1 LSKRSRKAARVER
14 KAPVAAQPQT
24 PEVQRDV
31 ESPAWTKR
39 WPGWLVLWSGW
50 IIPQIVLLGPAF
62 VGRTVDLPVDLLG
75 SPNSYLPERPEY
87 ADVQRHGR
95 EVFDMIYL
103 YQEARDFSASEL
115 RAGRLPLWQPA
126 NYAGAPFAVWP
137 KYSPFEL
144 LYYLAPNPITLAW
157 IALLQAITVGLGMW
171 LFLSRC
177 LKLTFWSAA
186 LASWCAPLTGFIT
199 LWHGSLPLGPVLWL
213 PWSLWAVDGAVKNP
227 WGNRTLAVA
236 IVTALLLLTG
246 HPGMGGLVLLTTGMY
261 FVWTLTIERLLRRQW
276 KAAASSVAGVTMAW
290 LIGFLIG
297 APYLLPILEYG
308 RTGYR
313 MDLRA
318 TGIEERPPEGLE
330 GLPAIFWPGVNGG
343 ETHVNTTRTAFHS
356 TLTEGASGAYA
367 GLLAALWLAP
377 LAWCHRR
384 LRPLTIFLILLV
396 ILSLGWTL
404 NVPGVVHLLRSRPL
418 RPLASLSFNRWVFA
432 TSDAILVLAAIGLD
446 SLLASVPRFRR
457 WWIIPMLA
465 AVGYCGWCV
474 YRLFT
479 LTHDLDN
486 RGFSRCFLLGIA
498 LCLAALIGWTTTFR
512 SGSYAKWI
520 RVGVI
525 CLLPAELFW
534 FAWSERRQADMAL
547 YFPPVPILD
556 KLAASATGR
565 IWGIDCLPPNLN
577 QVVGLEDIR
586 GYDGVDPRNSVK
598 LLDLA
603 INHRFKQTLLAYA
616 RTQIAIPVLRWTD
629 RGLKCHSVVDLLNV
643 CYLVYREQP
652 PNGLDVIMH
661 EDDYW
666 IVANRTALPR
676 AFVPRSVR
684 VVKEDAQ
691 ALAALEHFDLDPR
704 QTAFMTDTLNLPDAM
719 QGEATVRYESPT
731 RTILE
736 ANMKTDGLVLLSDS
750 WDPGW
755 RAQLDGTP
763 CPIHRVDVAL
773 RGFLVSAGK
782 HQIVCTYDPQI
793 VHIGFLAGAVG
804 CILLVLWTLWKV
816 VARLRPRAGT
826 ASVGLPAPS

>member
-1 LSKRSRKAARVER
+1 
-14 KAPVAAQPQT
+14 
-24 PEVQRDV
+24 
-31 ESPAWTKR
+31 
-39 WPGWLVLWSGW
+39 
-50 IIPQIVLLGPAF
+50 
-62 VGRTVDLPVDLLG
+62 
-75 SPNSYLPERPEY
+75 
-87 ADVQRHGR
+87 
-95 EVFDMIYL
+95 M
-103 YQEARDFSASEL
+103 
-115 RAGRLPLWQPA
+115 
-126 NYAGAPFAVWP
+126 
-137 KYSPFEL
+137 
-144 LYYLAPNPITLAW
+144 
-157 IALLQAITVGLGMW
+157 
-171 LFLSRC
+171 
-177 LKLTFWSAA
+177 
-186 LASWCAPLTGFIT
+186 
-199 LWHGSLPLGPVLWL
+199 
-213 PWSLWAVDGAVKNP
+213 
-227 WGNRTLAVA
+227 
-236 IVTALLLLTG
+236 
-246 HPGMGGLVLLTTGMY
+246 
-261 FVWTLTIERLLRRQW
+261 
-276 KAAASSVAGVTMAW
+276 
-290 LIGFLIG
+290 
-297 APYLLPILEYG
+297 
-308 RTGYR
+308 
-313 MDLRA
+313 
-318 TGIEERPPEGLE
+318 
-330 GLPAIFWPGVNGG
+330 
-343 ETHVNTTRTAFHS
+343 
-356 TLTEGASGAYA
+356 
-367 GLLAALWLAP
+367 
-377 LAWCHRR
+377 
-384 LRPLTIFLILLV
+384 

-404 NVPGVVHLLRSRPL
+404 NVPGIVHLLRSRPL

-432 TSDAILVLAAIGLD
+432 TSDAILILAAIGLD

-486 RGFSRCFLLGIA
+486 QGFSRCFLLGIA

-704 QTAFMTDTLNLPDAM
+704 QTAFMTDALPPARRHAGGSNRPLREPDADNSRSEHEDRRP
-719 QGEATVRYESPT
+719 GAALRFVGSRL
-731 RTILE
+731 RT
-736 ANMKTDGLVLLSDS
+736 
-750 WDPGW
+750 
-755 RAQLDGTP
+755 QLDGTP